1 MKRAL
6 LFSIV
11 IWCTAVCCYCQI
23 DWKTFMSGQD
33 MIWNRLP
40 QTWYEAPFMGNG
52 SMGTYICKEPEK
64 NAIRVDVNNSMVHDH
79 REDDKGIYGRSRLL
93 IGYFLLHPVG
103 EITSGTMR
111 LDLWDAETRGCIRTT
126 SGEIKL
132 RACVTLRKPLHYC
145 RSGSDGRRERFYLA
159 VLSGKHR
166 FAQTAERHTEKKQEP
181 LQERLYIQPRI
192 TTVRT

>member
-1 MKRAL
+1 MEPSASDMVRSPLYGKRKYGDL
-6 LFSIV
+6 HLQR
-11 IWCTAVCCYCQI
+11 T
-23 DWKTFMSGQD
+23 G
-33 MIWNRLP
+33 
-40 QTWYEAPFMGNG
+40 
-52 SMGTYICKEPEK
+52 K

-132 RACVTLRKPLHYC
+132 RACVTSESPYIIVEAEATEGER
-145 RSGSDGRRERFYLA
+145 GFTWRFYPESTDSPRQLNA
-159 VLSGKHR
+159 IL
-166 FAQTAERHTEKKQEP
+166 KKQEP